1 MNRPLGLPNFTQETI
16 VSHGENTGE
25 LRCRCGKSCKKS
37 EVQKLVDGLGL
48 ERPPKDRVGIKQK
61 NRYLGSN
68 LNPSETRMQMWQ
80 MMVYIEGFCTE
91 KVTWR

>member
-1 MNRPLGLPNFTQETI
+1 MMVRTLGSSGVVVARAVRN
-16 VSHGENTGE
+16 
-25 LRCRCGKSCKKS
+25 LRW
-37 EVQKLVDGLGL
+37 KLVDGLGL
-48 ERPPKDRVGIKQK
+48 ERPPKDRVGIKLK

-68 LNPSETRMQMWQ
+68 LNPSETRMHMWQ